1 MRSVVPHE
9 DDPAED
15 DAAEDDAVED
25 DGAGERAG
33 MSRVPILMYH
43 SISESPTPATA
54 SLSVRPDRFADQ
66 MALLKDRGFTP
77 ITLAELATG
86 AGTPERPVVITFD
99 DGYADFHETALPV
112 LEALGFVATVFLT
125 TGWLADAGADAAGRP
140 PGRMLCWSQAR
151 EASRAGIEIG
161 GHSHTHAQLDQ
172 LPAGVLLD
180 ELLHSRTSLEDR
192 LGVHVRAMAYPYGYC
207 SARVRRAVLRTG
219 YDVACA
225 VANEVAGGDDDRLA
239 LPRLTIR
246 ASTSLE
252 RFGRIV
258 DGTAGFRRE
267 HALTKGYAMLR
278 RSRYVAR
285 RILRDV

>member
-1 MRSVVPHE
+1 MPDE
-9 DDPAED
+9 DDRADDRAEGQGT
-15 DAAEDDAVED
+15 EDRR
-25 DGAGERAG
+25 AGERAG
-33 MSRVPILMYH
+33 MGRVPILMYH

-54 SLSVRPDRFADQ
+54 SLSVRPGRFAEQ
-66 MALLKDRGFTP
+66 MALLEDRGFTP
-77 ITLAELATG
+77 ITLAGLATE
-86 AGTPERPVVITFD
+86 AEIPERPVVITFD

-112 LEALGFVATVFLT
+112 LRAHDFVATVLLT
-125 TGWLADAGADAAGRP
+125 TGWFSDAGADAAGRP

-151 EASRAGIEIG
+151 EAAQEGIEIG
-161 GHSHTHAQLDQ
+161 GHSHSHAQLDQ

-180 ELLHSRTSLEDR
+180 ELLHSRASLEDR
-192 LGVHVRAMAYPYGYC
+192 LGVQVVAMAYPYGYS

-219 YDVACA
+219 YGVACA
-225 VANEVAGGDDDRLA
+225 VANEVADGDHDRLA

-252 RFGRIV
+252 RFGRIL

-267 HALTKGYAMLR
+267 HALTKGYAVLR
-278 RSRYVAR
+278 RSRYATR